1 MQQLNFSL
9 ARRRLACGAAALLIA
24 AGLAGCGGGDAEVVV
39 SGGPPPVD
47 SLSLALTR
55 VGPEAIQVDWSD
67 HPGVANF
74 DVLRDG
80 YPLATV
86 NATTLID
93 SSVYVNQTYCYRVKG
108 YDYRGNLIAATSTGC
123 ITVVP

>member
-1 MQQLNFSL
+1 MQHPHTPLPRRWL
-9 ARRRLACGAAALLIA
+9 ARGALARLIA
-24 AGLAGCGGGDAEVVV
+24 AGLVGGGGGGEVYV

-47 SLSLALTR
+47 PLNLALTR
-55 VGPEAIQVDWSD
+55 VGPQSIQVDWSD

-80 YPLATV
+80 YRLATV
-86 NATTLID
+86 NAISLID
-93 SSVYVNQTYCYRVKG
+93 NSVYVNQTYCYQVMG
-108 YDYRGNLIAATSTGC
+108 YDPRGNLIAATNAGC

>member
-1 MQQLNFSL
+1 MQHPHTPLPRRWL
-9 ARRRLACGAAALLIA
+9 ARGALALLIT
-24 AGLAGCGGGDAEVVV
+24 AGLVGCGGGGEVLV

-47 SLSLALTR
+47 PLNLALTR
-55 VGPEAIQVDWSD
+55 VGPQSIQVDWSD

-80 YPLATV
+80 YRLATV
-86 NATTLID
+86 NATSLID
-93 SSVYVNQTYCYRVKG
+93 NSVYVNQTYCYQVMG
-108 YDYRGNLIAATSTGC
+108 YDPRGNLIAATNAGC

>member
-1 MQQLNFSL
+1 MQHPHTPLPRRWL
-9 ARRRLACGAAALLIA
+9 ARGALALLITS
-24 AGLAGCGGGDAEVVV
+24 GLVGCGGGGEVYV

-47 SLSLALTR
+47 PLNLALTR
-55 VGPEAIQVDWSD
+55 VGPQSIQVDWSD

-80 YPLATV
+80 YRLATV
-86 NATTLID
+86 NAISLID
-93 SSVYVNQTYCYRVKG
+93 NSVYVNQTYCYQVMG
-108 YDYRGNLIAATSTGC
+108 YDPRGNLIAATNAGC